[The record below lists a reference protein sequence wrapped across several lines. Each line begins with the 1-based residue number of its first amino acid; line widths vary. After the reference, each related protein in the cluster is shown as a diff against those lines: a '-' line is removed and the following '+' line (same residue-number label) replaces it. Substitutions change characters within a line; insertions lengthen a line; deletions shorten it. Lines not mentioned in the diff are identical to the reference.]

1 MENEEDYT
9 RKIFAILAYNTI
21 LSSSPHY
28 AKIFSIQKILGGTSM
43 DETKYLLA
51 LYDNADYEQVD
62 DIFLELY
69 KNGIPVKSTKDNYVG
84 GVESLIAQSSA
95 VLLVLSPAS
104 LASQS
109 IGYHIQ
115 LAEQFNK
122 HIIPYILAD
131 PAEEMEIPKD
141 LFLKMDGSATIPA
154 YEYAV
159 HSALVQ
165 RALSELRPYF
175 PQAFAPKK
183 KKRRTSLSAILG
195 TIVLCLAVITS
206 YFAWIKPAN
215 TEKVLTHVKQS
226 TVIIYTSDEAMEN
239 YSSGSGFFISDNGTI
254 ATNYHVIQDAEYVLV
269 QPYAAEDYYLASVI
283 AVDHISDLALLRIA
297 NTYTVTDYLSFSSK
311 KVRVGDSIYV
321 SGYPR
326 GIDLTISNGIVSN
339 NEHYAVEEPGV
350 YYMITAAISPGNSG
364 GPVVNESGKVIGIAT
379 AKYLDA
385 ENVNLARPVS
395 YLEELLKLTH

>member
-1 MENEEDYT
+1 MN
-9 RKIFAILAYNTI
+9 
-21 LSSSPHY
+21 
-28 AKIFSIQKILGGTSM
+28 
-43 DETKYLLA
+43 ETKYLLA
-51 LYDNADYEQVD
+51 LYADADYEQVD

-84 GVESLIAQSSA
+84 GVEALIADSAA
-95 VLLVLSPAS
+95 VLFVMSPAS
-104 LASQS
+104 LASGN

-131 PAEEMEIPKD
+131 PAEEMEVPKE
-141 LFLKMDGSATIPA
+141 LFMKMDGSATIPA

-159 HSALVQ
+159 NSALVQ
-165 RALSELRPYF
+165 RALSELKPYF
-175 PQAFAPKK
+175 PENFAPKPK
-183 KKRRTSLSAILG
+183 KKRFSFAAVLG
-195 TIVLCLAVITS
+195 TIVICFAVLLS

-215 TEKVLTHVKQS
+215 TEKVLTHVRHA
-226 TVIIYTSDEAMEN
+226 TVIIYATDEAMEN
-239 YSSGSGFFISDNGTI
+239 YTSGSGFFIDANGTI
-254 ATNYHVIQDAEYVLV
+254 ATNYHVIQDGELLLV
-269 QPYAAEDYYLASVI
+269 KPFADEDYYLASVL
-283 AVDHISDLALLRIA
+283 AVDVTNDLALLQIA
-297 NTYTVTDYLSFSSK
+297 DSYEVTDYLSFSDK
-311 KVRVGDSIYV
+311 KARIGDSIYV

-339 NEHYAVEEPGV
+339 TEHYAIEEPSP

-395 YLEELLKLTH
+395 YLKELLKQK